1 MTGLPLKMA
10 LISKL
15 NLTKELYMSFIIG
28 LFTKGVTIFL
38 TKLLTS
44 LASEKMVEWAFFQ
57 IAEAVTKS
65 TATPQDDAWLQKI
78 KEIYNNK

>member
-1 MTGLPLKMA
+1 MLL
-10 LISKL
+10 
-15 NLTKELYMSFIIG
+15 G

-44 LASEKMVEWAFFQ
+44 LASEKMIEWAFFQ
-57 IAEAVTKS
+57 IVEAVAKS

-78 KEIYNNK
+78 KELYNNK

>member
-1 MTGLPLKMA
+1 MP
-10 LISKL
+10 
-15 NLTKELYMSFIIG
+15 FIIG

-44 LASEKMVEWAFFQ
+44 LASEKMIEWAFFQ
-57 IAEAVTKS
+57 IAEAVVKS

-78 KEIYNNK
+78 KELYINK

>member
-1 MTGLPLKMA
+1 
-10 LISKL
+10 
-15 NLTKELYMSFIIG
+15 MSFIIG
-28 LFTKGVTIFL
+28 LFTKGVTVFL

-44 LASEKMVEWAFFQ
+44 LASEQMIEWSFFQ

-78 KEIYNNK
+78 KEVYNNK

>member
-1 MTGLPLKMA
+1 MSMLLGLL
-10 LISKL
+10 
-15 NLTKELYMSFIIG
+15 
-28 LFTKGVTIFL
+28 TKGVTVFL

-44 LASEKMVEWAFFQ
+44 LASEEMIEWAFFQ

>member
-1 MTGLPLKMA
+1 MP
-10 LISKL
+10 
-15 NLTKELYMSFIIG
+15 FIIG

-44 LASEKMVEWAFFQ
+44 LASEKMIEWAFFQ
-57 IAEAVTKS
+57 IAESVVKS

-78 KEIYNNK
+78 KELYNNK

>member
-1 MTGLPLKMA
+1 MP
-10 LISKL
+10 
-15 NLTKELYMSFIIG
+15 FIVG

-44 LASEKMVEWAFFQ
+44 LASEKMIEWVFFQ
-57 IAEAVTKS
+57 IAEAVVKS

-78 KEIYNNK
+78 KELYNNK

>member
-1 MTGLPLKMA
+1 MP
-10 LISKL
+10 
-15 NLTKELYMSFIIG
+15 FIIG

-44 LASEKMVEWAFFQ
+44 LASEKMIEWAFFQ
-57 IAEAVTKS
+57 IAEAVVKS

-78 KEIYNNK
+78 RELYNNK